1 MVAQQKR
8 SSDRSLPTRRPCQ
21 SRAGMCADTNRSF
34 FEKALEVQTCLQS
47 LIAVVCVFTISVN
60 AAPAQSTVWGLRSGD
75 RFSVKTT
82 IDRETDIQ
90 LADSAPVTS
99 TSKDQLEL
107 EYLVWQAT
115 PVETRM
121 QVRVVSF
128 VRIGS
133 SGDAFTDSMF
143 DQRLKLLERVPIM
156 ISVGP
161 NGVVTN
167 LTGYRESLKQ
177 FAGPDEKMLQLLQEA
192 WPQQSFESWIG
203 RPFWMTQPGDDHEDR
218 ETWERIDQLS
228 LGLMGGLRTVA
239 TCRIDS
245 QGDGPAKVVV
255 SGSVRQVAPSPPDS
269 AASPRSV
276 SFGDVEATAES
287 FSGEGLMLLPEQAN
301 DDDSVPVKLRPWF
314 TNLVL
319 NWSITGGAKVKSGGR
334 TQKVTFRH
342 QQKQSSQLQPNF
354 QMGRPPAFRSLPQP
368 AR

>member
-1 MVAQQKR
+1 MQTY
-8 SSDRSLPTRRPCQ
+8 LPH
-21 SRAGMCADTNRSF
+21 
-34 FEKALEVQTCLQS
+34 
-47 LIAVVCVFTISVN
+47 LIAVVCAFTISVN
-60 AAPAQSTVWGLRSGD
+60 AAPAQSSVWGLRSGD

-82 IDRETDIQ
+82 IDRETEIQ
-90 LADSAPVTS
+90 LSDSAPVTS
-99 TSKDQLEL
+99 TSKEQLEV

-115 PVETRM
+115 PVETRL

-156 ISVGP
+156 ISVDP

-167 LTGYRESLKQ
+167 LSGYRESLKQ
-177 FAGPDEKMLQLLQEA
+177 FAGPDGKMLQLLQEA

-203 RPFWMTQPGDDHEDR
+203 RPFWMTQPGDDQEDR

-245 QGDGPAKVVV
+245 QEDGFAKVVV
-255 SGSVRQVAPSPPDS
+255 SGSARRVAPSPPDS

-276 SFGDVEATAES
+276 SFTEVKATTES
-287 FSGEGLMLLPEQAN
+287 FSGEGRMRLPEQAN
-301 DDDSVPVKLRPWF
+301 DDDSVPARLRPWF
-314 TNLVL
+314 TSLVL
-319 NWSITGGAKVKSGGR
+319 NWSITGEATVESAGR

-354 QMGRPPAFRSLPQP
+354 QMGRPPAFQRLPQP
-368 AR
+368 TP

>member
-1 MVAQQKR
+1 
-8 SSDRSLPTRRPCQ
+8 
-21 SRAGMCADTNRSF
+21 MCANANRSF
-34 FEKALEVQTCLQS
+34 FVKALEVQTCLQH
-47 LIAVVCVFTISVN
+47 LIAVVCVFTIGVH

-82 IDRETDIQ
+82 IERETDIQ

-99 TSKDQLEL
+99 TSKEQLEL
-107 EYLVWQAT
+107 EYMVWQAT

-143 DQRLKLLERVPIM
+143 DQRLRLLERVPII
-156 ISVGP
+156 ISVDP

-167 LTGYRESLKQ
+167 LSGYRESLKQ
-177 FAGPDEKMLQLLQEA
+177 FAGPDAKMLQLLQEA

-203 RPFWMTQPGDDHEDR
+203 RPFWMTQPGADNKDR

-245 QGDGPAKVVV
+245 QEDGFSKVVV
-255 SGSVRQVAPSPPDS
+255 SGSARQVAPSPPDS

-276 SFGDVEATAES
+276 SFADVKATAES
-287 FSGEGLMLLPEQAN
+287 FSGEGRMLLPEQAD

-314 TNLVL
+314 TSLVL
-319 NWSITGGAKVKSGGR
+319 NWSVTGEATVESGGQ

-342 QQKQSSQLQPNF
+342 QQKQSSQLQPNIH
-354 QMGRPPAFRSLPQP
+354 MDRPPVFQR
-368 AR
+368 